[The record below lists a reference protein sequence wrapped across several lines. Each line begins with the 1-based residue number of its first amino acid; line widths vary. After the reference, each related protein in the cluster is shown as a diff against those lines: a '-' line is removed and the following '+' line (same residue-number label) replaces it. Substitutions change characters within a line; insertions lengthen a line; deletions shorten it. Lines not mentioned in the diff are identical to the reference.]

1 MNEQEDATENVRDE
15 CTTTNNTCHSV
26 ELNLPSCGCHKTD
39 IKPPM
44 DMNQLRRVIAA
55 VCMEFGVTLHSLFV
69 GLDVGL
75 TTDRSLKPL
84 LIALVFHQMFE
95 GMSMGSRLV
104 DAKFHIAL

>member
-1 MNEQEDATENVRDE
+1 
-15 CTTTNNTCHSV
+15 
-26 ELNLPSCGCHKTD
+26 
-39 IKPPM
+39 M

-55 VCMEFGVTLHSLFV
+55 ICMEFGVTLHSLFV